1 MDSLPAAP
9 PGKPQNT
16 EVGAYSFSSG
26 FFLTQESNAGSPA
39 LQVNSLPTDLS
50 ETLYHIKKNFFKSYN
65 KGHTFPGIGRGGGL
79 VAKSCPILSMGIL

>member
-1 MDSLPAAP
+1 MPVPS
-9 PGKPQNT
+9 PGDLLNLGIEPR
-16 EVGAYSFSSG
+16 
-26 FFLTQESNAGSPA
+26 SPA